1 MYHYVKNQEFL
12 RAMKSDCADLINQLV
27 QRINNDDCME
37 VHAEL
42 VGSGKWNLITQNE
55 QKPIDLDYHLV
66 IDNIGRRMSSSYSLL
81 GHEQQ
86 IKEYIRQQ
94 FNFILQ
100 KNDAEDCDD
109 STSALTTKC
118 WYFQKWPTLKYH
130 IDLAIV
136 RKYLTGW
143 QRLRHEKTGYTSFD
157 RWYWNQT
164 PNLTEIEEKAS
175 RLNHDGLWEEVRIQ
189 YLDKKNLYLQRN
201 DHNHSSFIVY
211 IETINETFNK
221 FYRSNGWSS
230 LNGTRYVRK

>member
-1 MYHYVKNQEFL
+1 MVKTLERDRYTLCEKHVIVPFCCSYQVYRYLAGCFGLISCRHY
-12 RAMKSDCADLINQLV
+12 
-27 QRINNDDCME
+27 
-37 VHAEL
+37 
-42 VGSGKWNLITQNE
+42 
-55 QKPIDLDYHLV
+55 
-66 IDNIGRRMSSSYSLL
+66 
-81 GHEQQ
+81 
-86 IKEYIRQQ
+86 
-94 FNFILQ
+94 
-100 KNDAEDCDD
+100 
-109 STSALTTKC
+109 
-118 WYFQKWPTLKYH
+118 LKYH